1 MSSANVSITP
11 KDFSTSIFKLWDHD
25 WLLLTSGDFQTGMYN
40 AMTIAWGGLGI
51 MWNMPIAMVVV
62 RPSRYT
68 YEFINAYDF
77 FTVCGF
83 PPTYRHALS
92 LLGTKSGRDGNKIGE
107 SGLTP
112 IRHASGGAPSYK
124 EANLMIACRKI
135 YFADFDPTHFMDE
148 RIEKQYSGSD
158 YHRMLYGEILSIEG
172 DPELF
177 QSQDIKNV

>member
-1 MSSANVSITP
+1 MSSENVRINT
-11 KDFSTSIFKLWDHD
+11 KDFHTSIFNLWDHD
-25 WLLLTSGDFQTGMYN
+25 WLLLTSGDFHTGKYN
-40 AMTIAWGGLGI
+40 AMTVAWGGLGI

-68 YEFINAYDF
+68 YEFINAYDT

-92 LLGTKSGRDGNKIGE
+92 LLGTKSGRDGNKIKE

-112 IRHASGGAPSYK
+112 ITHAIAAAPGFK
-124 EANLMIACRKI
+124 EANLVIACRKS
-135 YFADFDPTHFMDE
+135 YFADFDPAHFMDE

-172 DPELF
+172 DPSRF
-177 QSQDIKNV
+177 QSLDK

>member
-1 MSSANVSITP
+1 MMASENIRINT
-11 KDFSTSIFKLWDHD
+11 KDFNTSIFNLWDHD
-25 WLLLTSGDFQTGMYN
+25 WLLLTSGDFQTGKFN

-68 YEFINAYDF
+68 YEFINAYDS

-83 PPTYRHALS
+83 PHTYRHALS
-92 LLGTKSGRDGNKIGE
+92 LLGTRSGRDGNKIKK

-112 IRHASGGAPSYK
+112 ITHAFAAAPGYK
-124 EANLMIACRKI
+124 EANLVIACRKI
-135 YFADFDPTHFMDE
+135 YFADFDPSHFMDE
-148 RIEKQYSGSD
+148 RIENQYGGSD

-172 DPELF
+172 DPSRF
-177 QSQDIKNV
+177 QSLDK